1 MLYKKITAVALSV
14 YAFLSSPTSGATY
27 YYKSTVTQNFHC
39 PSAQPCEIVCDL
51 SDHKQVYNIYCEDAT
66 ECTLR
71 CEEKKCFSKANIYGG
86 TTPNLIVTLGKKGQ
100 ECFSD
105 AKVYAPNGGSAYFY
119 NGVAPKGYKKINIF
133 SDNTQEI
140 VLNCDGTAGND
151 ECKQMNIDASSA
163 QFFQLNFN
171 GATEA
176 EFEAG
181 TIKCPVDSSYKGP
194 EIAPCI
200 IDASNGALL
209 DVTIDAP
216 DGTPKGVWIPSCSNC
231 IDASVTISCSTVDTL
246 NAAQEGSS
254 AWPFDQS
261 SDCWWTNHPTS
272 DPTIDPTVD
281 PTTDPTTDPSNAPS
295 MAPTH
300 APSNAPSSAP
310 SDAPTHAPSNA
321 PSSPPTRVPSS
332 APSSPPTSVPSA
344 APTHTPS
351 RTPSLPPS
359 DAPSAEP
366 SQPPSRA
373 PSQPP
378 TAAPTF
384 PPHPTVSP
392 SQTPSTKAPS
402 NVPSVYPT
410 RTPSITPSYDPTM
423 SPSHIPTP
431 PSESPTT
438 FPTKFGDTRYPSK
451 TPTTDPTLQPS
462 TYPTQYPSH
471 QPSLSPTSIPSQT
484 PTRFPTMEP
493 TMSPTQYPSYNPS
506 VSPSAIPS
514 ETPTSYP
521 SVSPSVYPTL
531 YPSTQPSVSPT
542 AIPSIPPTDI
552 PTMAPSDDPTMRPS
566 HIPTS
571 ASEMP
576 TTTPTQVTST
586 PTKYPSFSPSFP
598 TLNPSEIPTF
608 APVTSDPSISPSQTP
623 SIIRTTSDNR
633 INKDSIIQM
642 IAGNGDPLWTL
653 IVIIGGAVLVIICIG
668 AAISVYIRKT
678 VERKVELALRVS
690 SVLKGDH
697 IIDIKSRSSNRKMRA
712 YADKTH
718 RIQSVASMSA
728 NVNPPSGV
736 IPCDE
741 EDVARGHQV
750 VLSQSVHSPVSPV
763 SVQRV
768 SSKVGLDA
776 PEDTDENDEDIEPEE
791 EEASVK
797 AASNTDDFILNY
809 LCAFDTPGDEDD
821 PFDGIK
827 LYDSGIGAV
836 FDDVKDAEEAKPK
849 PQPVQSRW
857 VMMDEF
863 KEAVRRGSEYEHK
876 PYKSTGINAIKNN
889 VVRRMSNKFNQELVQ
904 DDSGK
909 EDNGSDDGSME
920 RQLGQIN
927 ENEADNYNPDEL
939 NQRKPRLR
947 DDETDDYFEHQQRD
961 SIDISEIGN
970 DESMVVSLSKDTN
983 PMDVRMPAKLGIV
996 RQSTESFHNRLSNQ
1010 VIGSSYIMDCVLNEI
1025 GTED

>member
-1 MLYKKITAVALSV
+1 
-14 YAFLSSPTSGATY
+14 
-27 YYKSTVTQNFHC
+27 
-39 PSAQPCEIVCDL
+39 
-51 SDHKQVYNIYCEDAT
+51 
-66 ECTLR
+66 
-71 CEEKKCFSKANIYGG
+71 
-86 TTPNLIVTLGKKGQ
+86 
-100 ECFSD
+100 
-105 AKVYAPNGGSAYFY
+105 
-119 NGVAPKGYKKINIF
+119 
-133 SDNTQEI
+133 
-140 VLNCDGTAGND
+140 
-151 ECKQMNIDASSA
+151 
-163 QFFQLNFN
+163 
-171 GATEA
+171 
-176 EFEAG
+176 
-181 TIKCPVDSSYKGP
+181 
-194 EIAPCI
+194 
-200 IDASNGALL
+200 
-209 DVTIDAP
+209 
-216 DGTPKGVWIPSCSNC
+216 
-231 IDASVTISCSTVDTL
+231 
-246 NAAQEGSS
+246 
-254 AWPFDQS
+254 
-261 SDCWWTNHPTS
+261 
-272 DPTIDPTVD
+272 
-281 PTTDPTTDPSNAPS
+281 

-451 TPTTDPTLQPS
+451 TPTTFPTMEPS
-462 TYPTQYPSH
+462 AYPTQYPSH
-471 QPSLSPTSIPSQT
+471 
-484 PTRFPTMEP
+484 
-493 TMSPTQYPSYNPS
+493 
-506 VSPSAIPS
+506 
-514 ETPTSYP
+514 
-521 SVSPSVYPTL
+521 
-531 YPSTQPSVSPT
+531 QPSVSPT
-542 AIPSIPPTDI
+542 AIPSIYPTDI
-552 PTMAPSDDPTMRPS
+552 PTTTPSQDPTMLPS

-571 ASEMP
+571 VSEMP
-576 TTTPTQVTST
+576 TTFPTQFTSA
-586 PTKYPSFSPSFP
+586 PTKYPSSSPLSP
-598 TLNPSEIPTF
+598 TSHPTEIPTF
-608 APVTSDPSISPSQTP
+608 APVTSDPSRSPSKTP
-623 SIIRTTSDNR
+623 QDTIRTTPDSR
-633 INKDSIIQM
+633 INKDSIIQN
-642 IAGNGDPLWTL
+642 ITGEGDPLWTL
-653 IVIIGGAVLVIICIG
+653 MIILGASILLIVCIG
-668 AAISVYIRKT
+668 VAISFYIRKT